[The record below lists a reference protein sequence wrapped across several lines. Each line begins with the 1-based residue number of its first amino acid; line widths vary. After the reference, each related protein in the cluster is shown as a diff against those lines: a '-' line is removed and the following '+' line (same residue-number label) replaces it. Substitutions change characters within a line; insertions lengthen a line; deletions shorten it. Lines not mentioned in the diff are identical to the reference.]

1 MRRSAVVDWFR
12 YGTIS
17 GLVFAGGAA
26 LTAWRFGVPDAR
38 LGAMVTAAFAFG
50 ATIEWISLRFRAPAT
65 AFAVILSIA
74 FVGTL
79 HAYAPREDEV
89 GIRQDFR
96 ALSAS
101 LMDPDAAGEGAPS
114 GASVR
119 RNVEHAEKR
128 SAERAGPR
136 TVEPSEEA
144 GSPLRRLK
152 QKGARRTGG
161 AGSP

>member
-12 YGTIS
+12 FGAIT
-17 GLVFAGGAA
+17 GLAFAAGAA
-26 LTAWRFGVPDAR
+26 VMAWKFGAPGTQV
-38 LGAMVTAAFAFG
+38 GAIAAAAFAFG
-50 ATIEWISLRFRAPAT
+50 ATIEWISLRFRTPAT

-79 HAYAPREDEV
+79 QAYAPREDEI
-89 GIRQDFR
+89 GIRQDLD

-101 LMDPDAAGEGAPS
+101 LMDPDAAGEGVPS

-128 SAERAGPR
+128 SAERAGPG
-136 TVEPSEEA
+136 TVEASEEA
-144 GSPLRRLK
+144 GSPLRESK
-152 QKGARRTGG
+152 QKGASRTGG